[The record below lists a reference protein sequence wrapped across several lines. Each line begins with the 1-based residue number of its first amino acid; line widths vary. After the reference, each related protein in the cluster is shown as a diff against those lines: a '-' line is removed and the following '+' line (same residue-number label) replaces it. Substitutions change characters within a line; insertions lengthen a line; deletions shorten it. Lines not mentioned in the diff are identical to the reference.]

1 MTPHMPYFMS
11 RLPHHPSLQRY
22 TWRIGVVLTG
32 LFMSELNETFSIGSK
47 YIFKLIGVNFTGLRN
62 QPVLQDS
69 RMTLGGKMESWQGY
83 LCQNWMKLSVEVL
96 NTFFNYLLSTLM
108 VTGTNLSSKTPG
120 SDLEDRWSLDRV
132 IHVRIDWNFQCRFE
146 IHF

>member
-1 MTPHMPYFMS
+1 MTPYMPYFMS

-47 YIFKLIGVNFTGLRN
+47 YIFKIIGVNFTDLRN

-69 RMTLGGKMESWQGY
+69 RMTLGGKMES
-83 LCQNWMKLSVEVL
+83 
-96 NTFFNYLLSTLM
+96 
-108 VTGTNLSSKTPG
+108 
-120 SDLEDRWSLDRV
+120 
-132 IHVRIDWNFQCRFE
+132 
-146 IHF
+146 